1 MQTRQRKNTVTKDEL
16 VLKVAELSNQ
26 PLDIARE
33 VIQQT
38 FVAITTFLVQGRRL
52 ELRRF
57 GVFHVRTRRTR
68 IGRNPN
74 QHPNQPG
81 TNIPIPEAKVPGFKP
96 SIIMK
101 KLVKDSA
108 YLKK

>member
-74 QHPNQPG
+74 QPG